1 MSLKEKIKSSPSLKK
16 LAQWLLQPTNE
27 YRPRWWIRN
36 IANPFVHKVSRKA
49 VIRWSVRR
57 DLFPY
62 KKFEIGEFSIIEDF
76 CLVANACGDVKIGKK
91 VLIGLGS
98 KITGPVSFGDN
109 ILLAQNVVMSG
120 LNHDFEDPTKAI
132 VNQGFSVKEIVV
144 EDGVWIGASAVVT
157 AGVRIGKNS
166 VVGAGSVVTKDIPPF
181 CVAVGNPAKVIK
193 KYDFDLKIW
202 VKVA

>member
-1 MSLKEKIKSSPSLKK
+1 MQENKPLVVKPLNVAGVRLTSHRPSCRC
-16 LAQWLLQPTNE
+16 E
-27 YRPRWWIRN
+27 
-36 IANPFVHKVSRKA
+36 
-49 VIRWSVRR
+49 
-57 DLFPY
+57 
-62 KKFEIGEFSIIEDF
+62 
-76 CLVANACGDVKIGKK
+76 CGDS

-132 VNQGFSVKEIVV
+132 VNQGFSVKQIVV

-181 CVAVGNPAKVIK
+181 CVAVGNPAKVVK
-193 KYDFDLKIW
+193 KYDFDLKNW